1 MRGARGRGL
10 CVLCAAGVFALAAC
24 GGGGGGD
31 GGASG
36 GGTGWTMLEVGHP
49 IGSQDIIAIGS
60 RLLVSTNLGVFSSDD
75 EGVSWHSSDVGL
87 TAGTGVGN
95 MVQVGSKIFAD
106 ADDGRYVSADQGS
119 TWSPTAATG
128 LPTTAGVLTSLVVGS
143 DLYVGMNAGSHDPG
157 ISGALFKSSDGGAT
171 FAAASSG
178 LPQDQAV
185 SSLATGGGNI
195 YCAPLDSV
203 GRSTDAGA
211 TWQTSTLPSPGNV
224 LQVAT
229 VGGTVLAGTAP
240 GDVFSSADGTTWTA
254 AESGLPKGAPID
266 LLYVDA
272 GKVYASSPG
281 INGVLFGVYVSSDS
295 GAHWTALNDGFG
307 PAPPYAVAMVAHGG
321 FLFAA
326 TELDGVWRRRL

>member
-1 MRGARGRGL
+1 
-10 CVLCAAGVFALAAC
+10 
-24 GGGGGGD
+24 
-31 GGASG
+31 
-36 GGTGWTMLEVGHP
+36 MLSVGHP
-49 IGSQDIIAIGS
+49 IGAQDIIAVGS
-60 RLLVSTNLGVFSSDD
+60 RLLLSTNLGVFVSDD
-75 EGVSWHSSDVGL
+75 EGTSWHPSNVGL
-87 TAGTGVGN
+87 TSGIGVGN

-106 ADDGRYVSADQGS
+106 ADDGRYVSADQGA
-119 TWSPTAATG
+119 TWTPIAATG
-128 LPTTAGVLTSLVVGS
+128 LPTSSSVLTSLVVGS
-143 DLYVGMNAGSHDPG
+143 DLFVGMNAPSHDPG

-178 LPQDQAV
+178 LPQDQPV
-185 SSLATGGGNI
+185 SSLANGGSSI
-195 YCAPLDSV
+195 YCAPIALV
-203 GRSTDAGA
+203 GTSTDAGA
-211 TWQTSTLPSPGNV
+211 TWQTSVLPLAGNV

-229 VGGTVLAGTAP
+229 VGATVLAGTAP
-240 GDVFSSADGTTWTA
+240 GDVFSSFNGATWTA

-266 LLYVDA
+266 LLYVNA

-326 TELDGVWRRRL
+326 TDLDGVWRRSL